1 MDRGYASLELMAW
14 MRELNIKFVQ
24 RINKEFYKAEIN
36 RIKEYDSPISIKLNA
51 SRLRGFKD
59 PKLKE
64 KYSKETHLKFTIS
77 NSKTKIW

>member
-36 RIKEYDSPISIKLNA
+36 RIKEYDSPHLALN
-51 SRLRGFKD
+51 
-59 PKLKE
+59 
-64 KYSKETHLKFTIS
+64 
-77 NSKTKIW
+77 